1 MTMLE
6 VTNLTVRYRGAERL
20 AVDQVSF
27 TLGPGEVLGIV
38 GESGSGKTTLA
49 MALLGLLPP
58 GAQVAGSVRFDGQ
71 DLLRSSEKQLRKLR
85 GSQISAIMQNASTAL
100 NPSFTIGSQLIALLR
115 RHRRLSRQQARAE
128 AVSWLG
134 KVGIPAPESK
144 LSFYP
149 HQLSGGM
156 NQRVVIAMALAL
168 QPRMVLADEPTSAL
182 DVTVQAAVLSL
193 LRTLID
199 DSASAMALITH
210 DLGVVAQMCTQVVV
224 MNGGVVVESGP
235 VSELFVAAR
244 HEYTRR
250 LLASLPG
257 RRPRPSSLH
266 PAGGST

>member
-6 VTNLTVRYRGAERL
+6 VSDLTVRYRGAERL

-58 GAQVAGSVRFDGQ
+58 GAQVAGSVRFEGQ
-71 DLLRSSEKQLRKLR
+71 DLLRSSEKQLRALR

-115 RHRRLSRQQARAE
+115 QHRRLSRQQARAE
-128 AVSWLG
+128 AVSWLA
-134 KVGIPAPESK
+134 KVGIPAPGSR
-144 LSFYP
+144 LSSYP

-182 DVTVQAAVLSL
+182 DVTVQAAVLGL
-193 LRTLID
+193 LRALID

-210 DLGVVAQMCTQVVV
+210 DLGVVAQMCTQVIV

-235 VSELFVAAR
+235 VGELFAAAQ

-257 RRPRPSSLH
+257 RRPRPSDRH
-266 PAGGST
+266 PAGGSA

>member
-6 VTNLTVRYRGAERL
+6 VTDLTVRYRGAERL

-27 TLGPGEVLGIV
+27 TLGRGEVLGIV

-58 GAQVAGSVRFDGQ
+58 GAQVSGSVRFDGH
-71 DLLRSSEKQLRKLR
+71 DLLRSPEKQLRALR
-85 GSQISAIMQNASTAL
+85 GSQISTIMQNASTAL

-134 KVGIPAPESK
+134 KVGIPAPESR
-144 LSFYP
+144 LSSYP

-182 DVTVQAAVLSL
+182 DVTVQAAVLGL
-193 LRTLID
+193 LRALID

-210 DLGVVAQMCTQVVV
+210 DLGVVAQMCTQVIV

-235 VSELFVAAR
+235 IRELFAAAQ

-257 RRPRPSSLH
+257 RRPRPSDLH
-266 PAGGST
+266 SAEGSA